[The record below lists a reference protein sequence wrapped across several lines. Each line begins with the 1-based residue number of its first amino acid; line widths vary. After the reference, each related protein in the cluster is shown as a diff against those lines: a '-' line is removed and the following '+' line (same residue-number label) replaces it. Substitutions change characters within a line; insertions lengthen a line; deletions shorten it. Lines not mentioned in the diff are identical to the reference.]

1 METKRLLEDHDID
14 AYLTMFERMLVP
26 FGRKHGRHLGKY
38 LSIEGGPSA
47 DWEGT
52 AGVYAAIAV
61 KDSRDYDQLKSGIF
75 QRYNTIYCVHFPV
88 SDTCLEKLYMGM
100 VSKVEDLATK

>member
-14 AYLTMFERMLVP
+14 AYLTMFERMLVT
-26 FGRKHGRHLGKY
+26 FGRKHRRHLGKY

-52 AGVYAAIAV
+52 VGVYATMAV
-61 KDSRDYDQLKSGIF
+61 KDSRDYGQLKSDIF
-75 QRYNTIYCVHFPV
+75 QRYNIILCALP
-88 SDTCLEKLYMGM
+88 SQ
-100 VSKVEDLATK
+100 